1 MSKNN
6 KVVLT
11 LHEVVD
17 FNKLKL
23 MIACEE
29 LDDETRK
36 QLKAYFSKK
45 DELSIPVNYNY
56 SKNLIDKGRLYA
68 QNSLS
73 LQNLK
78 KEIRHELARDIYR
91 DIDMVNAH
99 PTLILQF
106 CKKNKIEC
114 AQLEE
119 YVKNRE
125 KILKKITDF
134 YEITREQAKKL
145 MLRLCYL
152 GKIAIETDDEVEDFE
167 PEKKMKILLAF
178 QQEMKDI
185 ASAVCKIE
193 SAIFKLVEKDK
204 TKTHK
209 KSATL
214 SIVAQILEN
223 NCLMAMKDFFIKNK
237 VKVGVLCFDGMMID
251 KSCTGNNILRDCES
265 YVKSKTGYS
274 IKLEE
279 KEMDSEFP
287 FDLPE
292 FSNFVDSDKEAQ
304 ERLFEIEGKE
314 KFKFCKGQLYIFN
327 EKNGMYDTNLETL
340 YYYIVKNADYLNIIT
355 ESKTESYGKSSI
367 LMKRM
372 VPFVRTSAHDDEW
385 LDKKANSSL
394 GYLLFK
400 NGIYDMKKSKFTEG
414 FNPKIIFFNSIPW
427 NYTKKIQEEVDY
439 AYKISFKRLF
449 KDPKPMI
456 AALARALAGDISIK
470 KLYLCPGK
478 TNAGKSFLSKMLGNA
493 FGGYVGYF
501 NAESFAYTSSKDTK
515 DEAAKMRWALLLKSA
530 RILLSNEVNMKR
542 SLDGN
547 CIKKHSSGGDKI
559 TARTHGKEETQFIPH
574 YTIFCMMNDIPKI
587 EPMDEAVVK
596 RLEYIEFPFKFVDE
610 DEKGKKPFYKVKDLD
625 LDKKILKASF
635 IRGFIHIIL
644 DGYKDYLENGMP
656 EFDSEVKEN
665 WTAENKQNNEIIDKI
680 KENYEITED
689 DNDIV
694 TIQEFKKFR
703 EDNKKIFR
711 TISPQKFNEILRE
724 ELELVE
730 GPRTNGRCWK
740 GIKKREIIEI

>member
-1 MSKNN
+1 MSKSN
-6 KVVLT
+6 KVILT
-11 LHEVVD
+11 LYEKVD

-23 MIACEE
+23 MIGCEE
-29 LDDETRK
+29 LEEETRN

-45 DELSIPVNYNY
+45 EDGSISVNYNY
-56 SKNLIDKGRLYA
+56 SRNLVDKGRLYA

-78 KEIRHELARDIYR
+78 REIRHELARDIYR

-125 KILKKITDF
+125 KILKKIMDF

-167 PEKKMKILLAF
+167 PEKKMKLLLAF

-204 TKTHK
+204 TKSHK

-223 NCLMAMKDFFIKNK
+223 NCLMAMKDFFMKKKI
-237 VKVGVLCFDGMMID
+237 KVGVLCFDGMMID

-265 YVKSKTGYS
+265 YVKTKTGYI

-279 KEMDSEFP
+279 KEMNSEFP
-287 FDLPE
+287 YELPE
-292 FSNFVDSDKEAQ
+292 YSIYVESDKEAQ

-314 KFKFCKGQLYIFN
+314 KFKFCKGQLYVFN
-327 EKNGMYDTNLETL
+327 EKTGMYDTSIESL
-340 YYYIVKNADYLNIIT
+340 YHYIIKNADYLNVVT
-355 ESKTESYGKSSI
+355 DSKTESYGKSSV

-372 VPFVRTSAHDDEW
+372 VPFVKTAALDDEW
-385 LDKKANSSL
+385 LEKKANSSL

-400 NGIYDMKKSKFTEG
+400 NGIYNMRKGTFTEG
-414 FNPKIIFFNSIPW
+414 FNSRIIFLNSIPW
-427 NYTKKIQEEVDY
+427 NYSPKIQDEVDY

-449 KDPKPMI
+449 KNPKPMI
-456 AALARALAGDISIK
+456 AAIARALAGDISIK

-478 TNAGKSFLSKMLGNA
+478 TNAGKSFLTKMLKNA
-493 FGGYVGYF
+493 FGGYVGHF

-515 DEAAKMRWALLLKSA
+515 DEAAKMRWALLLRFC
-530 RILLSNEVNMKR
+530 RILLSNEVNMKK

-547 CIKKHSSGGDKI
+547 CIKKHSSGGDEI
-559 TARTHGKEETQFIPH
+559 TARTHGKEEVQFKPH

-610 DEKGKKPFYKVKDLD
+610 DEKDKKPYYKLKDLG

-656 EFDSEVKEN
+656 EFDKEVKEN
-665 WTAENKQNNEIIDKI
+665 WTSENKQGTQIIDI
-680 KENYEITED
+680 LKEHYEITN
-689 DNDIV
+689 DNDDTVPLQDI
-694 TIQEFKKFR
+694 KKFKMN
-703 EDNKKIFR
+703 NKQFK
-711 TISPQKFNEILRE
+711 TISIQNFYKILE
-724 ELELVE
+724 DELELKQH
-730 GPRTNGRCWK
+730 RDSKSRYWC
-740 GIKKREIIEI
+740 GIKKREIVDI